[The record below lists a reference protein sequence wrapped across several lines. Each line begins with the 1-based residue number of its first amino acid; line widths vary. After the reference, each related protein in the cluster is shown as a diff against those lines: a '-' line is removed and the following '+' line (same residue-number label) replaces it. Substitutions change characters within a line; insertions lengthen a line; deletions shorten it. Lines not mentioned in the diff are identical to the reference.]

1 MYISLT
7 NNLYLSQLFGFPR
20 KLLRTL
26 PDSQFRQSNSVALWW
41 RKPSTI
47 AFARGELRI
56 SSSDCVKIFPSLISP
71 LWSIQQGTRL
81 PSERTPICLWR
92 ALQNISA
99 PLLLP
104 RGGEFLDSTK
114 PQRIALI
121 YKLPSPLGGREFIF
135 IVRYIVSNE
144 NAFRRKV

>member
-1 MYISLT
+1 MT
-7 NNLYLSQLFGFPR
+7 HTPMLS
-20 KLLRTL
+20 T
-26 PDSQFRQSNSVALWW
+26 
-41 RKPSTI
+41 
-47 AFARGELRI
+47 
-56 SSSDCVKIFPSLISP
+56 SDF
-71 LWSIQQGTRL
+71 
-81 PSERTPICLWR
+81 
-92 ALQNISA
+92 
-99 PLLLP
+99 P